1 LEDCD
6 GFHHQIPLARLD
18 TTARGYPYHLISAT
32 ANYIRRH
39 NRAQGSAG
47 HFLFSRLYCGS
58 SRTGYQHTEA
68 YCGGTYDLASAM
80 AISSA
85 AVSPAQM
92 KNLFIAI
99 LLLVLNF
106 RLGQWLPNPGHKPWW
121 PNWLHRHVT
130 RWPSPFLVL
139 ASLLRKSEQ
148 RGYCFVTDGGHYE
161 NLGVGPLLRRNCRLM
176 ISSDVGHD
184 PDYQFRDF
192 ISLQRQ
198 QRMDN
203 GIEIAALDQGIL
215 NFDELLPDPGNK
227 VSKTHYVI
235 ARVVYP
241 HYCRLGERTDE
252 SGAEYGYLIYLKPTF
267 TGKEDLDLATQKR
280 GDPTFP
286 HDSTADQFYPPEKFE
301 SYRRLGYHI
310 GKLLCEEYFHDVR
323 LADWEPSVHI
333 AQQRDTALA
342 QASRGGP
349 EAERAPGPESLTE
362 AIAQLQDADP
372 LRREAAAALLDEAL
386 DNPGTQAQA
395 THLLTGKLLQK
406 GPAALRQTILQMLK
420 RHADAA
426 PTLLRA
432 AVTISRDASEKKELR
447 LAALDWLASCGPDC
461 QAAIEQLRHDG
472 EPNLAVEAERLLRG
486 NQTLVR

>member
-1 LEDCD
+1 MRRVDPAETAYYGDKVVRPKTSEVRLVVVIDEDQKYRRNV
-6 GFHHQIPLARLD
+6 F
-18 TTARGYPYHLISAT
+18 SAT

-176 ISSDVGHD
+176 ISSDVGH

-198 QRMDN
+198 QRS
-203 GIEIAALDQGIL
+203 
-215 NFDELLPDPGNK
+215 F
-227 VSKTHYVI
+227 KTSDTS
-235 ARVVYP
+235 RS
-241 HYCRLGERTDE
+241 R
-252 SGAEYGYLIYLKPTF
+252 S
-267 TGKEDLDLATQKR
+267 TG
-280 GDPTFP
+280 G
-286 HDSTADQFYPPEKFE
+286 S
-301 SYRRLGYHI
+301 
-310 GKLLCEEYFHDVR
+310 CM
-323 LADWEPSVHI
+323 
-333 AQQRDTALA
+333 TALSG
-342 QASRGGP
+342 QCHRRRDRDVHPRGSANSQNRFP
-349 EAERAPGPESLTE
+349 SSNDERWCN
-362 AIAQLQDADP
+362 
-372 LRREAAAALLDEAL
+372 R
-386 DNPGTQAQA
+386 
-395 THLLTGKLLQK
+395 
-406 GPAALRQTILQMLK
+406 
-420 RHADAA
+420 
-426 PTLLRA
+426 
-432 AVTISRDASEKKELR
+432 
-447 LAALDWLASCGPDC
+447 
-461 QAAIEQLRHDG
+461 
-472 EPNLAVEAERLLRG
+472 
-486 NQTLVR
+486 